1 MVVGSIAIIKE
12 IAKCYRPPLYGFG
25 GEGKVGG
32 FVGLQSLSSSI
43 TNSYSTG
50 NVSGFNYLGGFAGSV
65 STTSTIADSYS
76 RGRIIIMANNSRIS
90 DLDVSIGGFA
100 GGMVAVYSTG
110 NLIERC
116 YTASSFAGISSSGE
130 LGGFLGRLTEGNIT
144 NSFFDATIVGI
155 LFPGS
160 SAIGFGGSNGVHDG
174 IEDLETSDM
183 KADSDDSDDIK
194 GLGSAFEYNQG
205 KYPRVRLKDSTE
217 LVPGQEDLP

>member
-1 MVVGSIAIIKE
+1 MAIGHQIME
-12 IAKCYRPPLYGFG
+12 EFG

-32 FVGLQSLSSSI
+32 FVGLQYLSSSI

-50 NVSGFNYLGGFAGSV
+50 NVSGFNYLGGFAGAI
-65 STTSTIADSYS
+65 STASTIADSYS
-76 RGRIIIMANNSRIS
+76 RGRIIIMVNNSRIS
-90 DLDVSIGGFA
+90 VLDVSLGGFV
-100 GGMVAVYSTG
+100 GGMVNVFFESFGTLPTEPV

-116 YTASSFAGISSSGE
+116 YTAGSFAGISSSGE
-130 LGGFLGRLTEGNIT
+130 LGGFLGRLIEGNIN
-144 NSFFDATIVGI
+144 NSFFDSTIVGI

-160 SAIGFGGSNGVHDG
+160 SAIGFGGSNGVHEG